1 MSVLAASDMRP
12 VLQQVSLVALLLVA
26 ANRATN
32 AIVKGLLGVGAIGAG
47 CLAYAGLY
55 EVNAFR
61 LRRVD
66 VPVLPA
72 GARPIR
78 VLHISDVHMTPYF
91 RARQRWL
98 STLGA
103 LEPDL
108 VINTGD
114 NLAHQEAVPF
124 VLGSLGWLLER
135 PGGYVWGS
143 NDYYAPTFKNPLR
156 YFGGPSSRDRRS
168 QQTLPWQD
176 LGRGFKEA
184 GWIDLTHTRASLEIK
199 GVRLGFRGTDDPHLG
214 HDHYAEVAGPINRE
228 EVDVAIGVTHAP
240 YRRVIDAMTSDGHD
254 LIMAGH
260 THGGQVCVPFYG
272 ALVTNCDLDT
282 RRAKGLSQH
291 SAGGRTAWMHVS
303 AGVGTSPYAPIRFA
317 CPPEATLL
325 TLTTINGETSAA

>member
-1 MSVLAASDMRP
+1 
-12 VLQQVSLVALLLVA
+12 VSAGLTCSLLNVAE
-26 ANRATN
+26 NRATN
-32 AIVKGLLGVGAIGAG
+32 AIVKGLLGLGAAGSG
-47 CLAYAGLY
+47 CLAYARLY

-61 LRRVD
+61 LRRVA
-66 VPVLPA
+66 VPVLPQ

-78 VLHISDVHMTPYF
+78 VLHLSDVHMTPYF

-124 VLGSLGWLLER
+124 VLGSFGRLLDF
-135 PGGYVWGS
+135 PGVYVWGS

-156 YFGGPSSRDRRS
+156 YFEGPSTRDRRS
-168 QQTLPWQD
+168 PQTLPWQD
-176 LGRGFKEA
+176 LGRSFKEA

-214 HDHYAEVAGPINRE
+214 QDHYAEVAGPISRDE
-228 EVDVAIGVTHAP
+228 IDVAIGVTHAP
-240 YRRVIDAMTSDGHD
+240 YRRVIDAMAYDGHD
-254 LIMAGH
+254 LIIAGH

-282 RRAKGLSQH
+282 RRAKGLSTH
-291 SAGGRTAWMHVS
+291 SAGGHTSWLHIS

-325 TLTTINGETSAA
+325 TLTSD

>member
-1 MSVLAASDMRP
+1 MSAI
-12 VLQQVSLVALLLVA
+12 
-26 ANRATN
+26 RATKS
-32 AIVKGLLGVGAIGAG
+32 IVKGLLGVGGVGAG

-61 LRRVD
+61 LRRVT
-66 VPVLPA
+66 VPVLPS
-72 GARPIR
+72 GALPIR
-78 VLHISDVHMTPYF
+78 VLQVSDVHMTPSA

-98 STLGA
+98 SSLRA

-114 NLAHQEAVPF
+114 NLAHEEAVPY
-124 VLGSLGWLLER
+124 VLDSFGRLLDR
-135 PGGYVWGS
+135 PGVYVWGA
-143 NDYYAPTFKNPLR
+143 NDYYAPKFKNPLR
-156 YFGGPSSRDRRS
+156 YLKGPSRSDRLPER
-168 QQTLPWQD
+168 TLPWQD

-199 GVRLGFRGTDDPHLG
+199 GVRLGFRGTDDAHI
-214 HDHYAEVAGPINRE
+214 DQDRYAEVAGPIDHDE
-228 EVDVAIGVTHAP
+228 IDVAIGVTHAP
-240 YRRVIDAMTSDGHD
+240 YRRVIDAMAYDGHD
-254 LIMAGH
+254 LIIAGH

-282 RRAKGLSQH
+282 RRAKGLSKH

-325 TLTTINGETSAA
+325 TLTSLSGETSAA

>member
-1 MSVLAASDMRP
+1 MS
-12 VLQQVSLVALLLVA
+12 
-26 ANRATN
+26 ANSTAKS
-32 AIVKGLLGVGAIGAG
+32 IVKALLGVGAVGAG
-47 CLAYAGLY
+47 SLAYAGLY

-61 LRRVD
+61 LRRVT
-66 VPVLPA
+66 VPVLPR

-78 VLHISDVHMTPYF
+78 VLHVSDVHMTPYA

-114 NLAHQEAVPF
+114 NLAHEDAVPY
-124 VLGSLGWLLER
+124 VLGSFDRLLDR
-135 PGGYVWGS
+135 PGMYVWGA
-143 NDYYAPTFKNPLR
+143 NDYYAPKFKNPLR
-156 YFGGPSSRDRRS
+156 YLKGPSRSDRLLEP
-168 QQTLPWQD
+168 TLPWHD

-199 GVRLGFRGTDDPHLG
+199 GVRLGFRGTDDAHI
-214 HDHYAEVAGPINRE
+214 DQDRYAEVAGPIDHDE
-228 EVDVAIGVTHAP
+228 IDVAIGVTHAP
-240 YRRVIDAMTSDGHD
+240 YRRVIDAMTYDSHD
-254 LIMAGH
+254 LIIAGH

-282 RRAKGLSQH
+282 RRAKGLSKH
-291 SAGGRTAWMHVS
+291 SAGGRTAWLHVS

-325 TLTTINGETSAA
+325 TLTGINGETSAA

>member
-1 MSVLAASDMRP
+1 MSRS
-12 VLQQVSLVALLLVA
+12 
-26 ANRATN
+26 RATT
-32 AIVKGLLGVGAIGAG
+32 AIVRSLLGVGALGAR

-66 VPVLPA
+66 VPVLPP
-72 GARPIR
+72 GARPVR
-78 VLHISDVHMTPYF
+78 MLHVSDVHMTPSA

-114 NLAHQEAVPF
+114 NLADEEAVPS
-124 VLGSLGWLLER
+124 VLASFGRLLDR
-135 PGGYVWGS
+135 PGLYVWGS
-143 NDYYAPTFKNPLR
+143 NDYYGPTFKNPLR
-156 YFGGPSSRDRRS
+156 YLEGPSRRDERS
-168 QQTLPWQD
+168 PRTLPWQD

-199 GVRLGFRGTDDPHLG
+199 GVRIGFRGTDDPHLNQ
-214 HDHYAEVAGPINRE
+214 DHYAEVAGPINRAE
-228 EVDVAIGVTHAP
+228 IDVAIGVTHAP
-240 YRRVIDAMTSDGHD
+240 YRRVIDAMAYDGHD
-254 LIMAGH
+254 LIMTGH

-282 RRAKGLSQH
+282 RRAKGLSRTVPAAELRGCMSRQASEPPLMRR
-291 SAGGRTAWMHVS
+291 SASRA
-303 AGVGTSPYAPIRFA
+303 
-317 CPPEATLL
+317 LL
-325 TLTTINGETSAA
+325 KQLCSL

>member
-1 MSVLAASDMRP
+1 MSAK
-12 VLQQVSLVALLLVA
+12 
-26 ANRATN
+26 RATKS
-32 AIVKGLLGVGAIGAG
+32 IVKSLLGVGAVGTG

-61 LRRVD
+61 LRRVT
-66 VPVLPA
+66 VPVLPP

-78 VLHISDVHMTPYF
+78 ALHVSDVHMTPYA
-91 RARQRWL
+91 RSRQRWL

-114 NLAHQEAVPF
+114 NLAHEEAVPY
-124 VLGSLGWLLER
+124 VLGSFGRLLDR
-135 PGGYVWGS
+135 PGVYVWGA
-143 NDYYAPTFKNPLR
+143 NDYYAPKFKNPLQ
-156 YFGGPSSRDRRS
+156 YLKGPSRSDRLPER
-168 QQTLPWQD
+168 TLPWQD

-184 GWIDLTHTRASLEIK
+184 GWIDLTHTRALLEIK
-199 GVRLGFRGTDDPHLG
+199 GVRIGFRGTDDAHI
-214 HDHYAEVAGPINRE
+214 DQDRYAEVAGPIDHDE
-228 EVDVAIGVTHAP
+228 IDVAIGVTHAP
-240 YRRVIDAMTSDGHD
+240 YRRVIDAMAYDGHD
-254 LIMAGH
+254 LIIAGH

-282 RRAKGLSQH
+282 RRAKGLSKH
-291 SAGGRTAWMHVS
+291 SAGGRTAWLNVS

-325 TLTTINGETSAA
+325 TLTSVTGETSDA

>member
-1 MSVLAASDMRP
+1 MS
-12 VLQQVSLVALLLVA
+12 
-26 ANRATN
+26 ANRATKW
-32 AIVKGLLGVGAIGAG
+32 IVKGLLGFGGVGIG

-61 LRRVD
+61 LRRIS
-66 VPVLPA
+66 VPVLPS

-78 VLHISDVHMTPYF
+78 VLHVSDIHMTPYA

-103 LEPDL
+103 LQPDL

-114 NLAHQEAVPF
+114 NLAHEDAAPY
-124 VLGSLGWLLER
+124 VLGSFGRLLDRLGV
-135 PGGYVWGS
+135 YVWGA

-156 YFGGPSSRDRRS
+156 YLKGPSRSDRLPER
-168 QQTLPWQD
+168 TLPWQD

-199 GVRLGFRGTDDPHLG
+199 GVRLGFRGTDDAHI
-214 HDHYAEVAGPINRE
+214 DQDRYAEVAGPIDHE
-228 EVDVAIGVTHAP
+228 EIDVAIGVTHAP
-240 YRRVIDAMTSDGHD
+240 YRRVIDAMAYDGHD
-254 LIMAGH
+254 LIIAGH

-303 AGVGTSPYAPIRFA
+303 AGVGTSPYAPIRFG

-325 TLTTINGETSAA
+325 TLTSVSGETSAA

>member
-1 MSVLAASDMRP
+1 MS
-12 VLQQVSLVALLLVA
+12 
-26 ANRATN
+26 
-32 AIVKGLLGVGAIGAG
+32 AIVKGAVGLGALGAS

-61 LRRVD
+61 LRRVT
-66 VPVLPA
+66 VPVLAA
-72 GARPIR
+72 GSRPIR
-78 VLHISDVHMTPYF
+78 VLHVSDIHMTPSAA
-91 RARQRWL
+91 ARHRWL

-114 NLAHQEAVPF
+114 NLAHEEAVPF
-124 VLGSLGWLLER
+124 VLGGLGRLLDH
-135 PGGYVWGS
+135 PGVYVWGA
-143 NDYYAPTFKNPLR
+143 NDYYAPKFKNPLR
-156 YFGGPSSRDRRS
+156 YLKGPSKSERLPQR
-168 QQTLPWQD
+168 TLPWQD

-199 GVRLGFRGTDDPHLG
+199 GVRIGFRGTDDAHI
-214 HDHYAEVAGPINRE
+214 DQDRYADVAGP
-228 EVDVAIGVTHAP
+228 VDRDEIDLAIGVTHAP
-240 YRRVIDAMTSDGHD
+240 YRRVLDAMTADGHD
-254 LIMAGH
+254 LIIAGH
-260 THGGQVCVPFYG
+260 THGGQVCIPFYG

-291 SAGGRTAWMHVS
+291 SADGRTAWLHVS

-325 TLTTINGETSAA
+325 TLTSNSEETSAA

>member
-1 MSVLAASDMRP
+1 MSRS
-12 VLQQVSLVALLLVA
+12 
-26 ANRATN
+26 RATTS
-32 AIVKGLLGVGAIGAG
+32 IVRSLLGVGAVGAG
-47 CLAYAGLY
+47 CLAYARLY

-66 VPVLPA
+66 VPVLPP
-72 GARPIR
+72 GARPVR
-78 VLHISDVHMTPYF
+78 LLHLSDVHLTPYAK
-91 RARQRWL
+91 ARQRWL

-114 NLAHQEAVPF
+114 NLAHEEAVPF
-124 VLGSLGWLLER
+124 VLASFGRLLDR
-135 PGGYVWGS
+135 PGVYVWGS

-156 YFGGPSSRDRRS
+156 YFEGPSSRDRRS
-168 QQTLPWQD
+168 PRTLPWQD

-199 GVRLGFRGTDDPHLG
+199 GVRLGFRGTDDPHLNQ
-214 HDHYAEVAGPINRE
+214 DHYAEVAGPIDRE
-228 EVDVAIGVTHAP
+228 EIDVAIGVTHAP
-240 YRRVIDAMTSDGHD
+240 YRRVIDAMAYDGHD
-254 LIMAGH
+254 LIMTGH

-291 SAGGRTAWMHVS
+291 SAGGRTAWLHVS

-325 TLTTINGETSAA
+325 TLTSVDGETVARKDRGGAKAMG

>member
-1 MSVLAASDMRP
+1 MSGNRGIASG
-12 VLQQVSLVALLLVA
+12 
-26 ANRATN
+26 
-32 AIVKGLLGVGAIGAG
+32 IVKGLAGVGAIGVG
-47 CLAYAGLY
+47 SLAYAALY

-61 LRRVD
+61 LRRVT
-66 VPVLPA
+66 VPVLPI
-72 GARPIR
+72 GARDVR
-78 VLHISDVHMTPYF
+78 VLHVSDLHMTPSA

-114 NLAHQEAVPF
+114 NLAHPEAVPF
-124 VLGSLGWLLER
+124 VLGSFGRLLDH
-135 PGGYVWGS
+135 PGVYVWGA
-143 NDYYAPTFKNPLR
+143 NDYYPPIWKNPLR
-156 YFGGPSSRDRRS
+156 YFSGPSRTDRRPER
-168 QQTLPWQD
+168 TLPWQD

-199 GVRLGFRGTDDPHLG
+199 GVRLGFRGTDDAHLYQ
-214 HDHYAEVAGPINRE
+214 DRYAEVAGPIDWDDI
-228 EVDVAIGVTHAP
+228 DVAIGVTHAP
-240 YRRVIDAMTSDGHD
+240 YRRVLDAMAYDGHD
-254 LIMAGH
+254 LIVAGH

-282 RRAKGLSQH
+282 RRARGLSQH
-291 SAGGRTAWMHVS
+291 SASGRTSWLNVS

-325 TLTTINGETSAA
+325 TLTEVNGPSRREAMG

>member
-1 MSVLAASDMRP
+1 MSS
-12 VLQQVSLVALLLVA
+12 
-26 ANRATN
+26 NRATP
-32 AIVKGLLGVGAIGAG
+32 VVVRSLLGVGALGAS

-61 LRRVD
+61 LRRVN
-66 VPVLPA
+66 VPVLPS

-78 VLHISDVHMTPYF
+78 ILHISDVHMTPHA

-114 NLAHQEAVPF
+114 NLAHEEAVQY
-124 VLGSLGWLLER
+124 VLASFGRLLDR
-135 PGGYVWGS
+135 PGVYVWGS

-156 YFGGPSSRDRRS
+156 YFEGPSKRDRRS
-168 QQTLPWQD
+168 PRTLPWQD

-199 GVRLGFRGTDDPHLG
+199 GVRLGFRGTDDPHLNQ
-214 HDHYAEVAGPINRE
+214 DHYAEVAGPVNRE
-228 EVDVAIGVTHAP
+228 EIDVAIGVTHAP
-240 YRRVIDAMTSDGHD
+240 YRRVIDAMAYDGHD
-254 LIMAGH
+254 LIMTGH

-282 RRAKGLSQH
+282 RRAKGLSKH
-291 SAGGRTAWMHVS
+291 SAGGRTAWLHVS
-303 AGVGTSPYAPIRFA
+303 AGIGTSPYAPIRFA
-317 CPPEATLL
+317 CAPEATLL
-325 TLTTINGETSAA
+325 TLTTAEGAPVASERPDQQ

>member
-1 MSVLAASDMRP
+1 MS
-12 VLQQVSLVALLLVA
+12 
-26 ANRATN
+26 ANRATKS
-32 AIVKGLLGVGAIGAG
+32 IIKSLLGLGTVGAG

-61 LRRVD
+61 LRRVT
-66 VPVLPA
+66 VPVLPP

-78 VLHISDVHMTPYF
+78 VLHVSDVHMTPYA

-114 NLAHQEAVPF
+114 NLAHDEAVPY
-124 VLGSLGWLLER
+124 VLGSFGRLLDR
-135 PGGYVWGS
+135 PGVYVWGA

-156 YFGGPSSRDRRS
+156 YLKGPSRSDRLPER
-168 QQTLPWQD
+168 TLPWQD

-184 GWIDLTHTRASLEIK
+184 GWIDLTHTRALLEIK
-199 GVRLGFRGTDDPHLG
+199 GVRVGFRGTDDAHI
-214 HDHYAEVAGPINRE
+214 DQDRYAEVAGSIDHDE
-228 EVDVAIGVTHAP
+228 IDVAIGVTHAP
-240 YRRVIDAMTSDGHD
+240 YRRVIDAMAYDGHD
-254 LIMAGH
+254 LIIAGH

-282 RRAKGLSQH
+282 RRAKGLSKQ
-291 SAGGRTAWMHVS
+291 SAGGRTAWLNVS

-325 TLTTINGETSAA
+325 TLTTVSGETSAA